1 MKKPALALIAVALT
15 LLPAWY
21 SSTSSGRADGAP
33 DPAIVEGALSA
44 PSSLSAPRQISVRFK
59 PGVSANAISS
69 LHGRRGA
76 RVIEKQALSGL
87 QRLAIPSN
95 LSLDATLA
103 AYRRSPLVAEANVTR
118 IAQVFDTP
126 NDTNYPYQWHMRST
140 AGGMWADTAWD
151 LAPNHGQGVVVAVI
165 DTGVAYEDYN
175 DSLNGY
181 PQTFKLAPDLAT
193 TSFVFPY
200 DFSNNDAHPND
211 DHGHGSHVT
220 GTIRQDTNNAY
231 GVAGVAYNST
241 IMPLKVLDNTGDGV
255 ADDIVEALYYATN
268 NGAHVINMSIGFPG
282 SGAPDANG
290 VVCADI
296 IGLNAALDYAYNS
309 GVVLV
314 AAAGNDGGIVSCP
327 AAHPRVISV
336 GATRFDALATFYS
349 NNGSEL
355 DIAAPGGDPYVDQS
369 GDGYA
374 DGVLQETFCY
384 DASILLIL
392 DLYDT
397 FCDVYQ
403 SGTSMASPH
412 VAGTAALL
420 LGENPALTP
429 DQVRSYLQSTARD
442 GGPAGWDPNYG
453 WGVLDAAGA
462 LASLLG
468 VPVPEPQPF
477 PGLDAPT
484 NLAATAISSSKINLT
499 WVDNATAEAGF
510 KLDRSTDGVNFTQLL
525 TLPANATSYSNT
537 NLAANTTYH
546 YRLRAYTGPEH
557 SAFSNTATAA
567 TQPPPAAP
575 TNLVAVAVS
584 TSRINLTWTD
594 NATNEAGFKVER
606 STDGVNFAQIALLLP
621 NTVSYPSTNLVSAT
635 TYTFRISTYD
645 GPNYSAF
652 SNSATATTQAGPAA
666 PSNLT
671 ATAVS
676 SSKINLVWTDNATN
690 EGGFK
695 LERSTDG
702 VNFTLIGTFVANTT
716 AYSNTNLASGATYTY
731 RIRSYE
737 GTNHSPYSNNASA
750 TTQGIP
756 AAPSNLTAT
765 AVSTSRIDLAWSD
778 NSSNEAGFSLE
789 RSTDGVNFTLAATLA
804 ANVTSYANT
813 SLNAGTTYTYRIR
826 AYDGPNYSA
835 FSNTASATTQATPAA
850 PSNLTA
856 TAIST
861 SRIDLTW
868 SDNSSNESGFK
879 LERSSDGVS
888 FLQIA
893 TFAANTTSY
902 SNTGLTAGITY
913 SYRIRAYEGTNNST
927 FSNTASATT
936 TGAPAAPSN
945 LTATAVSSSRIN
957 LAWTDNATNEA
968 GFKLERS
975 TDGVNFTQV
984 AILTANV
991 TSYANT
997 SLTASTT
1004 YIYRVRA
1011 YEGTNNSAFSN
1022 TATATTQAP
1031 PNAPTNLTATALNG
1045 KKIKLTWTDN
1055 ATNEGGFKLERSTD
1069 GVSFT
1074 QLGIFGPNT
1083 TAYTNAG
1090 LTAGVT
1096 YYYRVLAYDGP
1107 NNSAYSNVASATAK

>member
-1 MKKPALALIAVALT
+1 MGKSALALIAIALA

-21 SSTSSGRADGAP
+21 SSTSSGLADGGP
-33 DPAIVEGALSA
+33 NPPIVESGLSA
-44 PSSLSAPRQISVRFK
+44 PSSLAAPGQISVRFK
-59 PGVSANAISS
+59 AGVSDAAIGS
-69 LHGRRGA
+69 LHSRRGA
-76 RVIEKQALSGL
+76 RVVEKQALSGL
-87 QRLAIPSN
+87 QRLAIPPGR
-95 LSLDATLA
+95 SLDATLA

-118 IAQVFDTP
+118 IAQIFDTP
-126 NDTNYPYQWHMRST
+126 NDTNYPHQWHMRST
-140 AGGMWADTAWD
+140 SGGMWADTAWD
-151 LAPNHGQGVVVAVI
+151 LAPNRGQGVVVVVI

-175 DSLNGY
+175 GSLNGS
-181 PQTFKLAPDLAT
+181 PQTFKRAPDLAT
-193 TSFVFPY
+193 TPFVFPY

-268 NGAHVINMSIGFPG
+268 NGADVINMSIGFPG
-282 SGAPDANG
+282 SGTPDANG

-296 IGLNAALDYAYNS
+296 VGLNTALDYAYNN

-384 DASILLIL
+384 DASILLYF
-392 DLYDT
+392 DLYGT
-397 FCDVYQ
+397 FCNVYQ

-420 LGENPALTP
+420 LGENPSLTP

-442 GGPAGWDPNYG
+442 GGATGWDPNYG

-484 NLAATAISSSKINLT
+484 NLAATATSSSKVNLSWT
-499 WVDNATAEAGF
+499 DNATAEVGF

-525 TLPANATSYSNT
+525 TLPANTTSYSNT
-537 NLAANTTYH
+537 NLAASTTYH

-557 SAFSNTATAA
+557 SAFSNTASAV

-575 TNLVAVAVS
+575 TNLAAIAVS

-594 NATNEAGFKVER
+594 NATNEAAFKVER
-606 STDGVNFAQIALLLP
+606 SADGVNFAQIALLLA
-621 NTVSYPSTNLVSAT
+621 NTTSYASTNLTAAT
-635 TYTFRISTYD
+635 TYTFRVSAYE
-645 GPNYSAF
+645 GSNYSAF
-652 SNSATATTQAGPAA
+652 SNYAAATTQAAPAA
-666 PSNLT
+666 PSSLS
-671 ATAVS
+671 ATTVS
-676 SSKINLVWTDNATN
+676 SSKINLTWTDNSTN
-690 EGGFK
+690 EGGFRV
-695 LERSTDG
+695 ERTTDG
-702 VNFTLIGTFVANTT
+702 VSFTLVATLGVNV
-716 AYSNTNLASGATYTY
+716 ASYSNTNLTAATTYTY
-731 RIRSYE
+731 RVRAYE
-737 GTNHSPYSNNASA
+737 GPNNSAFSNTASA
-750 TTQGIP
+750 TTQAAP
-756 AAPSNLTAT
+756 AAPTNLTAT
-765 AVSTSRIDLAWSD
+765 AASTSKINLAWTD

-789 RSTDGVNFTLAATLA
+789 RSTDGVNFTLAASLA
-804 ANVTSYANT
+804 ANATAYSNT
-813 SLNAGTTYTYRIR
+813 SLNAATTYTYRIR
-826 AYDGPNYSA
+826 SHDVPNYSA
-835 FSNTASATTQATPAA
+835 FSNTASATTQAIPAA

-856 TAIST
+856 TAVSPSKIN
-861 SRIDLTW
+861 LAW
-868 SDNSSNESGFK
+868 SDNSNNEGGFK
-879 LERSSDGVS
+879 LERSTDGVS

-893 TFAANTTSY
+893 TFVANTTSW
-902 SNTGLTAGITY
+902 SNTSLIAGTTY
-913 SYRIRAYEGTNNST
+913 TYRIRAYEGTNNSA

-975 TDGVNFTQV
+975 TDGVSFTQV
-984 AILTANV
+984 AVLTANV
-991 TSYANT
+991 TSYANS
-997 SLTASTT
+997 SLPASTT

-1022 TATATTQAP
+1022 TATATTQPPPAAP
-1031 PNAPTNLTATALNG
+1031 SNLTATAAPG
-1045 KKIKLTWTDN
+1045 KKINLAWTDN
-1055 ATNEGGFKLERSTD
+1055 ATNEAGFKLERSSD

-1074 QLGIFGPNT
+1074 QLGILGANT
-1083 TAYTNAG
+1083 TSYSNGG
-1090 LTAGVT
+1090 LTSGVT
-1096 YYYRVLAYDGP
+1096 YYYRVRAYDGT
-1107 NNSAYSNVASATAK
+1107 NHSGYSNVAFATVN